1 MNRKEQYKEQ
11 IDGVSV
17 DLVQHTEPDE
27 RFYEHPSTGIW
38 YASVTTKLD
47 VLPKDPF
54 LDYWREKNGVE
65 SVNQVLAKA
74 AETGSA
80 IHGII
85 DDLCKE
91 YQGTGTASIMWF
103 DENGYKKFNS
113 VVWSAVMKFVD
124 FFNNY
129 VDDILLSEQKM
140 FSDVLDVSG
149 TVDGV
154 FMLKDGRV
162 ALVDYKYTSV
172 LSEKFSVQTYCYKQ
186 MVEETYNMKID
197 VRGNLWLKSQK
208 RGSDKTGKKIQGA
221 GWEFVEHNEDERDA
235 LIYDCA
241 NKIFMDKYRNKEI
254 IPEHR
259 TYPTI
264 LTLKN

>member
-1 MNRKEQYKEQ
+1 MTRKEQYKEQ
-11 IDGVSV
+11 IDGVSIE
-17 DLVQHTEPDE
+17 LLQHTEPDE
-27 RFYEHPSTGIW
+27 RFYEHKPTGKW
-38 YASVTTKLD
+38 VASVTTKLD

-54 LDYWREKNGVE
+54 LDIWKDKNGVAA
-65 SVNQVLAKA
+65 VNQVLDEAAK
-74 AETGSA
+74 TGTA
-80 IHGII
+80 IHNLI

-91 YQGTGTASIMWF
+91 YQETGQASLMWF
-103 DENGYKKFNS
+103 DDNGYKKFNS
-113 VVWSAVMKFVD
+113 VIWSAVMKFVD

-129 VDDILLSEQKM
+129 VDDILLSEQRM
-140 FSDVLDVSG
+140 FSDVLDVAG

-154 FMLKDGRV
+154 FMLKYGRV
-162 ALVDYKYTSV
+162 AIVDYKYTSV

-186 MVEETYNMKID
+186 MVEETYNMKVD
-197 VRGNLWLKSQK
+197 VRGNLWLRSQK
-208 RGSDKTGKKIQGA
+208 RGADKTGKKIQGN
-221 GWEFVEHNEDERDA
+221 GWEFVEHIEDERDA

-264 LTLKN
+264 LTIGN